1 MKRKRLLKFVVGL
14 IIAAIVVGFGYN
26 TVSATINTQKN
37 KAVIERLNPPQET
50 HESYTERGQAYSNL
64 GEFQLA
70 IVDFDYAMDLH
81 PSECP
86 NIFYFRAFAYANAG
100 DYEQA
105 VQDYTH
111 SIQLNSSWYGAYFG
125 RAYVYAKLNE
135 YDLALDDINQA
146 VKLEPD
152 YHYGYYR
159 RAWINRLRG
168 DMEGAAAD
176 YIVSKIKWLQS
187 QQPSPAPAHQATITF
202 QPLVDEQAHITS
214 QTPDGWQHIGENFY
228 IPGSANT
235 NGDMT
240 QLGIQR
246 ADVNTQ
252 HWQEWLMD
260 NFAQK
265 GLDAPLVFAE
275 TITANDLT
283 WNLYTSS
290 FNGDPLYAA
299 FAERGQETLMV
310 LLLSTEGQTLYESV
324 YLPTINE
331 TTFLQ
336 E

>member
-1 MKRKRLLKFVVGL
+1 
-14 IIAAIVVGFGYN
+14 
-26 TVSATINTQKN
+26 
-37 KAVIERLNPPQET
+37 
-50 HESYTERGQAYSNL
+50 
-64 GEFQLA
+64 
-70 IVDFDYAMDLH
+70 
-81 PSECP
+81 
-86 NIFYFRAFAYANAG
+86 
-100 DYEQA
+100 
-105 VQDYTH
+105 
-111 SIQLNSSWYGAYFG
+111 
-125 RAYVYAKLNE
+125 
-135 YDLALDDINQA
+135 
-146 VKLEPD
+146 
-152 YHYGYYR
+152 
-159 RAWINRLRG
+159 
-168 DMEGAAAD
+168 MEGAAAD

-299 FAERGQETLMV
+299 FAERDQETLMV
-310 LLLSTEGQTLYESV
+310 LLLSTEEQTLYDSV